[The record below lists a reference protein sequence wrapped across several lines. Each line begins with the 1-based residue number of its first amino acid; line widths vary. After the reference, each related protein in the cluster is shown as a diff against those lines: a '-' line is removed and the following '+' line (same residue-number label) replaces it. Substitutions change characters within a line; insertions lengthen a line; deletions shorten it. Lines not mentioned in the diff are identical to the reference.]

1 MLTVIS
7 PPDNGSSEYFI
18 ILEDSPHLDS
28 AYGGYCVFA
37 QVAPNDVASWDV
49 IAKIATTIA
58 KKQAPK
64 VVVNDIRVVE

>member
-1 MLTVIS
+1 M
-7 PPDNGSSEYFI
+7 
-18 ILEDSPHLDS
+18 EDSPHLDS
-28 AYGGYCVFA
+28 DYGGYCVFA